1 MPGIFR
7 YTQNGD
13 YRSAASS
20 DIFRFDGST
29 MASAVEINNPLAVGI
44 NGDLNLPPVSLN
56 NVFYYSPGPITT
68 FSLRDTANALLTP
81 SNAGLYLEIS
91 GGAGVATF
99 SGGDFG
105 DQFIG
110 GLNDDSLFGH
120 LGNDTLEGGSG
131 FDSLNG
137 GGGIDTASYEHAGAG
152 VLANLSNAGSNT
164 GDAQGDTYDSIEN
177 LRGSRF
183 SDTLTGN
190 AGDNILNDG
199 GVGGAD
205 TLTGGGGNDGYSVY
219 NAGTVIV
226 EIGGE
231 GNDRVCAGVSYVLAN
246 GVSAEWLNTTSLHAT
261 YAVNLT
267 GNELAQL
274 VRGND
279 GANVLDGAG
288 GSDVLFGM
296 GGADGFRF
304 STALG
309 ADNVDRIGD
318 FQAGTDTIQIDNA
331 IFSALT
337 AVGALDPSAFKDV
350 AFAPKDADDRIIYNS
365 DTGALVYDADGSGT
379 AFGNVRFATITGS
392 PVLTAAD
399 FVVV

>member
-13 YRSAASS
+13 YRSATSA

-44 NGDLNLPPVSLN
+44 NGDPNLPPASMN
-56 NVFYYSPGPITT
+56 NVFYYSPGPVTL
-68 FSLRDTANALLTP
+68 FSLRDTVNAVLTP
-81 SNAGLYLEIS
+81 SNAGLYLDIT

-120 LGNDTLEGGSG
+120 LGNDTLEGGAG
-131 FDSLNG
+131 FDTLNG
-137 GGGIDTASYEHAGAG
+137 GEGIDTASYEHAGAG
-152 VLANLSNAGSNT
+152 VTANLSNAGSNT
-164 GDAQGDTYDSIEN
+164 GDAQGDTYTAIEN

-183 SDTLTGN
+183 SDTLTGTG
-190 AGDNILNDG
+190 GDNVLNDG
-199 GVGGAD
+199 GFGGSD
-205 TLTGGGGNDGYSVY
+205 TLTGGDGNDTYSVY

-226 EIGGE
+226 EADGKGS
-231 GNDRVCAGVSYVLAN
+231 DRVSAGVDYVLAS
-246 GVSAEWLNTTSLHAT
+246 GVSVEYLNTTSVHAT

-267 GNELAQL
+267 GNEIKQL

-279 GANVLDGAG
+279 GANVLDGG
-288 GSDVLFGM
+288 GGNDILFGM
-296 GGADGFRF
+296 GGTDTFSF

-309 ADNVDRIGD
+309 AGNVDRIAD
-318 FQAGTDTIQIDNA
+318 FSVADDQIQLDSA
-331 IFSALT
+331 IFTALG
-337 AVGALDPSAFKDV
+337 VGALDASAFKDN
-350 AFAPKDADDRIIYNS
+350 FLGSRDADDRIIYNS
-365 DTGALVYDADGSGT
+365 NTGSLFYDADGSGNGFV
-379 AFGNVRFATITGS
+379 AVKFAMLVPGLS
-392 PVLTAAD
+392 LSAAD
-399 FVVV
+399 FTVI

>member
-7 YTQNGD
+7 YTANGD
-13 YRSAASS
+13 YRSATSA
-20 DIFRFDGST
+20 DILRFDATT

-44 NGDLNLPPVSLN
+44 NGDLNLPPVSMN
-56 NVFYYSPGPITT
+56 NVFYYSPGPLTT
-68 FSLRDTANALLTP
+68 FSLRDTANAVLTP
-81 SNAGLYLEIS
+81 SNAGLYLDIT

-105 DQFIG
+105 DQFVG

-120 LGNDTLEGGSG
+120 LGNDTLEGGAG
-131 FDSLNG
+131 FDTLDG
-137 GGGIDTASYEHAGAG
+137 GAGIDTASYEHAGAG
-152 VLANLSNAGSNT
+152 VTANLSNAGSNT
-164 GDAQGDTYDSIEN
+164 GDAQGDTYTGIEN

-183 SDTLTGN
+183 SDTLTGTG
-190 AGDNILNDG
+190 GDNILNDG
-199 GVGGAD
+199 GVGGSD
-205 TLTGGGGNDGYSVY
+205 TLIGGGGNDSYSVY

-226 EIGGE
+226 ETSGE
-231 GNDRVCAGVSYVLAN
+231 GTDRVSAGVNYVLAS
-246 GVSAEWLNTTSLHAT
+246 GVSVEQLNTTSLHAT

-288 GSDVLFGM
+288 GKDVLFGM

-309 ADNVDRIGD
+309 ADNIDRIGD
-318 FQAGTDTIQIDNA
+318 FQSGTDTIQLDNA
-331 IFSALT
+331 IFTALT
-337 AVGALDPSAFKDV
+337 ALGALDPSAFKDV
-350 AFAPKDADDRIIYNS
+350 ALAPKDADDRIIYSS

-379 AFGNVRFATITGS
+379 TFGNVRFATIIGS